1 VNPLTCTEK
10 SLEWLDMKF
19 KRTKRDTKTG
29 MLKLDADAVQDPEH
43 EALTFEESKGPLPA
57 RSKSPFEIL
66 LTLKKNLYG
75 YNHAYLTNK

>member
-1 VNPLTCTEK
+1 
-10 SLEWLDMKF
+10 MKF

-29 MLKLDADAVQDPEH
+29 MLKLDADAPPDREQETLV
-43 EALTFEESKGPLPA
+43 FEESKGPLPA
-57 RSKSPFEIL
+57 RSKTPFELL